1 MYTKLA
7 LLIDGEWIEETKA
20 GGETV
25 LNPASEQSLG
35 NLPHAGKPEL
45 DRALAAASRAFDSW
59 KRTSPFERAQ
69 ILRRAADLMRE
80 RLDHIATV
88 LTLEEGKTLAEA
100 KGEITAAAEFFDWFA
115 EEGRR
120 SYGRVIPARLAD
132 MRQTVTQEPVGPVAC
147 FTPWNFP
154 AVTPARKIAPAL
166 AAGCTCIIKPAE
178 ETPGTTLEIARAL
191 IDAGLPKGV
200 LNVVFGVPSEVSEYL
215 IRSPII
221 RKISFT
227 GSTPVGR
234 HLARLAGETLT
245 LATMELGGHAPVIV
259 AKDADVQRAAELS
272 MAIKLRNAGQVCT
285 SPTRFF
291 VERPIYEEY
300 LEHAR
305 AFVKKQVVGD
315 GLQSGTTVGPV
326 ANTRRIAAMDDL
338 IADALSHQARLITGG
353 ERINASGLMYMPTIL
368 ADIPDQARAM
378 TEEPFGPLALVQ
390 SVDDIEQG
398 LARAN
403 ALPYGLAGYAF
414 TRSAA
419 TANRISEAME
429 VGVIGINQMVVTI
442 PETPFGGIGDSGWG
456 REGGIEGLESYT
468 VRKYVGHLHVL

>member
-7 LLIDGEWIEETKA
+7 LLIDGEWIEETSA
-20 GGETV
+20 GSEVV
-25 LNPASEQSLG
+25 LNPATEQPLG
-35 NLPHAGKPEL
+35 TLPHAGRPEL
-45 DRALAAASRAFDSW
+45 DRALAAADRAFGGW
-59 KRTSPFERAQ
+59 KRTSPYERGQ
-69 ILRRAADLMRE
+69 ILRRAADLVRE

-120 SYGRVIPARLAD
+120 SYGRIIPARLAG
-132 MRQTVTQEPVGPVAC
+132 MLQTVTQEPVGPVAC

-191 IDAGLPKGV
+191 TDAGLPDGV
-200 LNVVFGVPSEVSEYL
+200 LNVVFGNPAEVSEYL
-215 IRSPII
+215 LRSPVI

-227 GSTPVGR
+227 GSTTVGR
-234 HLARLAGETLT
+234 HLARIAGETLT

-259 AKDADVQRAAELS
+259 AKDADIRRAAELS
-272 MAIKLRNAGQVCT
+272 MAIKLRNTGQVCT

-291 VERPIYEEY
+291 VERPAYEEY

-305 AFVKKQVVGD
+305 ALVEKQVIGD
-315 GLQSGTTVGPV
+315 GLKPETTVGPV
-326 ANTRRIAAMDDL
+326 ANARRVAAIDDL
-338 IADALSHQARLITGG
+338 ISDALSHQARLIVGG
-353 ERINASGLMYMPTIL
+353 ERIDGVGLMYKPTIL
-368 ADIPDQARAM
+368 ADIPDHAKAM
-378 TEEPFGPLALVQ
+378 SHEPFGPLALVQ
-390 SVDDIEQG
+390 PVEDIG
-398 LARAN
+398 HALARAN
-403 ALPYGLAGYAF
+403 SLPYGLAGYAF
-414 TRSAA
+414 TSSSA
-419 TANRISEAME
+419 TANRISEELA

-456 REGGIEGLESYT
+456 REGGIEGLEAYMNK
-468 VRKYVGHLHVL
+468 KYVGHLQV

>member
-7 LLIDGEWIEETKA
+7 LLIDGEWIEKTN
-20 GGETV
+20 GGSETV
-25 LNPASEQSLG
+25 LNPATEQPLG
-35 NLPHAGKPEL
+35 TLPHAGKAEL
-45 DRALAAASRAFDSW
+45 DRALAAAGGAFESW
-59 KRTSPFERAQ
+59 KRTSPFERGQ
-69 ILRRAADLMRE
+69 ILRRAADLMRQ
-80 RLDHIATV
+80 RLDHIAAV

-178 ETPGTTLEIARAL
+178 ETPGTTLEMARAL

-200 LNVVFGVPSEVSEYL
+200 LNVVFGVPADVSEYL

-227 GSTPVGR
+227 GSTQVGR

-272 MAIKLRNAGQVCT
+272 MAIKLRNTGQVCT

-291 VERPIYEEY
+291 VERPVYEEY

-305 AFVKKQVVGD
+305 AFIDKQVVGN
-315 GLQSGTTVGPV
+315 GLQAGTTVGPV
-326 ANTRRIAAMDDL
+326 ANTRRVAAMDDL
-338 IADALSHQARLITGG
+338 INDALTHRARLIAGG
-353 ERINASGLMYMPTIL
+353 ERLKVPGFMYKPTIL

-390 SVDDIEQG
+390 PVDDIVQG
-398 LARAN
+398 LERAN

-419 TANRISEAME
+419 TANRIAEEME

-442 PETPFGGIGDSGWG
+442 PETPFGGINDSGWG
-456 REGGIEGLESYT
+456 REGGSEGLESYT
-468 VRKYVGHLHVL
+468 VRKYVGHLHV

>member
-7 LLIDGEWIEETKA
+7 LLIDGEWIEGTEA
-20 GGETV
+20 GSEIV
-25 LNPASEQSLG
+25 LNPATEQPLG
-35 NLPHAGKPEL
+35 TLPHAGTAEL
-45 DRALAAASRAFDSW
+45 DRALQAASRAFEGW
-59 KRTSPFERAQ
+59 KRTSPYERGE
-69 ILRRAADLMRE
+69 ILRRAANLMRE

-120 SYGRVIPARLAD
+120 SYGRTIPARLPD
-132 MRQTVTQEPVGPVAC
+132 LRQTVTQEPVGPVAC

-178 ETPGTTLEIARAL
+178 ETPGTTLEMARAL

-200 LNVVFGVPSEVSEYL
+200 LNVVFGEPAKVSEYL
-215 IRSPII
+215 LRSPVI

-259 AKDADVQRAAELS
+259 AKDADIRRAAELS
-272 MAIKLRNAGQVCT
+272 MSIKLRNTGQVCT

-291 VERPIYEEY
+291 VEHAVYEEY

-305 AFVKKQVVGD
+305 AFVEKQVVGD
-315 GLQSGTTVGPV
+315 GLQAGTTVGPV
-326 ANTRRIAAMDDL
+326 ANTRRVAAMDDL
-338 IADALSHQARLITGG
+338 ISDALSHSARLIAGG
-353 ERINASGLMYMPTIL
+353 ERIAGVGLMYKPTIL
-368 ADIPDQARAM
+368 ADMPDQAKAM
-378 TEEPFGPLALVQ
+378 AHEPFGPLALVQ
-390 SVDDIEQG
+390 PVNDIDQ
-398 LARAN
+398 AISRAN

-414 TRSAA
+414 TSSAA
-419 TANRISEAME
+419 TANRIAERLE

-456 REGGIEGLESYT
+456 REGGIEGLEAYT
-468 VRKYVGHLHVL
+468 VKKYVGHLCV

>member
-7 LLIDGEWIEETKA
+7 LLIDGEWIEETNA
-20 GGETV
+20 GSEIV
-25 LNPASEQSLG
+25 LNPATEQPLG
-35 NLPHAGKPEL
+35 TLPHAGKAEL
-45 DRALAAASRAFDSW
+45 DRALAAASRAFEGW
-59 KRTSPFERAQ
+59 KRTSPYERGQ

-80 RLDHIATV
+80 RVEHIATV

-120 SYGRVIPARLAD
+120 TYGRVIPARLPD

-191 IDAGLPKGV
+191 TDAGIPKGV
-200 LNVVFGVPSEVSEYL
+200 LNVVFGVPADVSEYL
-215 IRSPII
+215 IRSPVI

-245 LATMELGGHAPVIV
+245 FATMELGGHAPVIV

-272 MAIKLRNAGQVCT
+272 MAIKLRNTGQVCT

-291 VERPIYEEY
+291 VEHSVYEEY

-305 AFVKKQVVGD
+305 LFVEKQVVGD
-315 GLQSGTTVGPV
+315 GLQKGTTVGPV
-326 ANTRRIAAMDDL
+326 ANARRVAAMDDL
-338 IADALSHQARLITGG
+338 ISDALSHSARLVVGG
-353 ERINASGLMYMPTIL
+353 ERLKGTGLMYRPTIL
-368 ADIPDQARAM
+368 ADMPDQARAM
-378 TEEPFGPLALVQ
+378 REEPFGPLALIQ
-390 SVDDIEQG
+390 PVDDVEQAI
-398 LARAN
+398 ARAN

-419 TANRISEAME
+419 VANRIAGELE

-468 VRKYVGHLHVL
+468 ARKYVGHLHV